1 MRVILLGTGG
11 SPGVPLIGGPDGRG
25 EWGDCD
31 PAEPHNRRTRASI
44 IVEADDGARILVDS
58 GPDMRAQ
65 LLANGIGRV
74 EAIFYTHAH
83 ADHITGIDDVRI
95 LNRTVGRPLEAF
107 GLQATLDSIA
117 ARFAY
122 AFRPATDTGFYR
134 PALLPRPLSPGDVAH
149 VAGMP
154 VQVFAQDHGWV
165 TSLGF
170 RTGGF
175 AYSTDVVRLE
185 EPALQ
190 ILEGVDTWVV
200 GCVLRHGPHPTHA
213 HLDLVYEWVA
223 RIRPRRT
230 VLTHMGTTMD
240 WAWLKTN
247 LPPGIEPG
255 YDGMVISLPISPD
268 ETSPNERS
276 ADETSAD
283 GHLAAA
289 TPSR

>member
-11 SPGVPLIGGPDGRG
+11 SPGVPWIGGPDGRG
-25 EWGDCD
+25 DWGDCD
-31 PAEPHNRRTRASI
+31 PTEPRNRRTRASI
-44 IVEADDGARILVDS
+44 IVEADDGARLLVDT

-65 LLANGIGRV
+65 LLANAIGRV
-74 EAIFYTHAH
+74 DAILYTHAH
-83 ADHITGIDDVRI
+83 ADHIIGIDDVRI
-95 LNRTVGRPLEAF
+95 LNRNLGRPIEAF
-107 GLQATLDSIA
+107 GQQPTLDEIS

-122 AFRPATDTGFYR
+122 AFRPPTDTGFYR
-134 PALLPRPLSPGDVAH
+134 PALLARPLSPGEVATI
-149 VAGMP
+149 AGMP
-154 VQVFAQDHGWV
+154 MQIFAQDHGWV

-190 ILEGVDTWVV
+190 TLQDVDTWVV
-200 GCVLRHGPHPTHA
+200 GCVLRDGPHPTHA
-213 HLDLVYEWVA
+213 HLDLVYQWVD

-230 VLTHMGTTMD
+230 VLTHMSTTMD
-240 WAWLKTN
+240 WAWLKAN

-255 YDGMVISLPISPD
+255 YDGMVISPQV
-268 ETSPNERS
+268 S
-276 ADETSAD
+276 ADETSANE
-283 GHLAAA
+283 HPRAA